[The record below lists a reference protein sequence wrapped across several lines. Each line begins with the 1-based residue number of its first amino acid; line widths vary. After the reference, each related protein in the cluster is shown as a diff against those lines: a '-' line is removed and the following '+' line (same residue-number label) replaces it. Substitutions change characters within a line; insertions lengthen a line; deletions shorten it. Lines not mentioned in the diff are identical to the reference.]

1 MTKPHLLLLSVAL
14 LVGVTVTAQ
23 SGSDDDWEE
32 LFYRVLEDEDIE
44 TDDYEA
50 AYDVVSD
57 LAEHRLNVNTAT
69 REDWE
74 QLPFL
79 NEREVEEICEYQY
92 RHGEIKTLDELAMI
106 ESLDYDK
113 RRLLLRF
120 VYIGDKSLKTY
131 PKLRDI
137 LSKGHHDLLVTGNI
151 PMYEREGDKDG
162 YLGYQYKHS
171 IRYNFKYGD
180 FLRFGLIGAQD
191 AGEPFFANRNSWGY
205 DYYSFY
211 LLIKKLGRIKT
222 LALGRYRAEF
232 GMGLVINNGFSLGKS
247 YMLSTMGRTGN
258 TIRAH
263 SSTRE
268 GSYLQGAAATIEIAR
283 GLDLSAFVSYRDIDA
298 TLNGDTTVATIVTT
312 GYHRTQTEMDKKHN
326 TRQTAV
332 GGNIRYVNRGFH
344 VGLTAVYTSFSR
356 DLQPKTS
363 AIYRYYYAA
372 GNDFYNIGLNYGYT
386 RGRLSLGGETAT
398 GDCGAIAT
406 INTATLRLSGKL
418 DAMVVQRFYSKRY
431 YALFAR
437 SFSEGGSVQNESG
450 VYGGLRW
457 RPASKLTVTAYTDY
471 AYFPWPRYYTSS
483 ASHAWDNML
492 TATYSPGAWT
502 FYLRYRYKMRERDIG
517 ESTSMAYRREH
528 KGRLYAAYKGG
539 RWTSKTQLDLSSVS
553 HEDSSHGWMI
563 SESLGYNM
571 RDRLKVYVSLA
582 YFNTD
587 DYDSRLYA
595 YERGML
601 YSYNNSAYYG
611 EGIRYSLM
619 LRSDISRNLMLQCK
633 IATTDYFDRSSIGS
647 GYQEIMNSSKTDLEL
662 QLHWKF

>member
-1 MTKPHLLLLSVAL
+1 MTKLHLLLLSVAL
-14 LVGVTVTAQ
+14 IVGVTAAAQ

-162 YLGYQYKHS
+162 YLGYQYKHN

-180 FLRFGLIGAQD
+180 FLRFGIIGAQD

-268 GSYLQGAAATIEIAR
+268 GSYMQGAAATIEIAR

-332 GGNIRYVNRGFH
+332 GG
-344 VGLTAVYTSFSR
+344 
-356 DLQPKTS
+356 K
-363 AIYRYYYAA
+363 
-372 GNDFYNIGLNYGYT
+372 
-386 RGRLSLGGETAT
+386 
-398 GDCGAIAT
+398 
-406 INTATLRLSGKL
+406 
-418 DAMVVQRFYSKRY
+418 
-431 YALFAR
+431 
-437 SFSEGGSVQNESG
+437 
-450 VYGGLRW
+450 
-457 RPASKLTVTAYTDY
+457 
-471 AYFPWPRYYTSS
+471 
-483 ASHAWDNML
+483 
-492 TATYSPGAWT
+492 
-502 FYLRYRYKMRERDIG
+502 
-517 ESTSMAYRREH
+517 
-528 KGRLYAAYKGG
+528 
-539 RWTSKTQLDLSSVS
+539 
-553 HEDSSHGWMI
+553 
-563 SESLGYNM
+563 
-571 RDRLKVYVSLA
+571 
-582 YFNTD
+582 
-587 DYDSRLYA
+587 
-595 YERGML
+595 
-601 YSYNNSAYYG
+601 
-611 EGIRYSLM
+611 
-619 LRSDISRNLMLQCK
+619 
-633 IATTDYFDRSSIGS
+633 
-647 GYQEIMNSSKTDLEL
+647 
-662 QLHWKF
+662 